1 MTAIVDTHILLWALS
16 DPDRLSA
23 EHREFLEDPRN
34 EILVSSVSIA
44 EIAIKESIGKLT
56 IEGDL
61 MEDVEAA
68 GFTLTPFRAE
78 EAARLRDLPF
88 HHRDPFDRMLIV
100 QAIERGVPIV
110 TADSVFYR
118 YSCELV

>member
-23 EHREFLEDPRN
+23 EHLEFLEDPRN

-44 EIAIKESIGKLT
+44 EIAIKESIGKLSV
-56 IEGDL
+56 EGDL
-61 MEDVEAA
+61 MDDIEAA
-68 GFTLTPFRAE
+68 GFTFTPFRAE
-78 EAARLRDLPF
+78 EAVRLRDLPF

-100 QAIERGVPIV
+100 QALDREVPIV
-110 TADSVFYR
+110 TADEVFGR
-118 YSCELV
+118 YSCTLL